1 MTDEPGAGDRAAS
14 GRLGEPADGSA
25 PANTA
30 TPGGAGRV
38 IGLGVDLCEVDRMR
52 TVLGR
57 TPGFA
62 DRTFTAA
69 EQQYCRRARDPAERF
84 AARFAAKEA
93 VLKALGAGLGACSFT
108 DIEVARGL
116 DFQPGT
122 IVVEDRG
129 YTDYALYARWT
140 DNGVYFVSS
149 EPADHKLNRQAKD
162 DALARQLWER
172 SEELVGLTGTQG
184 L

>member
-108 DIEVARGL
+108 DIEVARADSGAPSL
-116 DFQPGT
+116 RLHGSAAALAA
-122 IVVEDRG
+122 DRG
-129 YTDYALYARWT
+129 VGGWHVSLTHTKTMAEAVVIALGPDAAR
-140 DNGVYFVSS
+140 G
-149 EPADHKLNRQAKD
+149 A
-162 DALARQLWER
+162 
-172 SEELVGLTGTQG
+172 
-184 L
+184 

>member
-1 MTDEPGAGDRAAS
+1 MTDESGAGDRAPS
-14 GRLGEPADGSA
+14 GRPREPADASG
-25 PANTA
+25 PAD
-30 TPGGAGRV
+30 PGGAGHV

-93 VLKALGAGLGACSFT
+93 VLKALGAGLGACRFT
-108 DIEVARGL
+108 DIEVARADSGAPSL
-116 DFQPGT
+116 RLHGAAAT
-122 IVVEDRG
+122 LASERGVGGWRISLTHTKTMAEAVVIALGPDAARG
-129 YTDYALYARWT
+129 D
-140 DNGVYFVSS
+140 
-149 EPADHKLNRQAKD
+149 
-162 DALARQLWER
+162 
-172 SEELVGLTGTQG
+172 
-184 L
+184 